1 VSGSP
6 PAIEAERLGR
16 DYGDTRALDAL
27 DLVVQSAQV
36 LGLLGPNGAG
46 KTTTML
52 LLATLL
58 TPTRGVARIFG
69 QDVTRERR
77 AVRRRLG
84 LVFQENTVDAL
95 LTVSENLLFAA
106 RLAGLGG
113 RAAREAVAGGIE
125 WAGLGDRAA
134 TPARQLSGGWRRIVD
149 LVRALLH
156 QPDLLILDEP
166 TVGLDPEHRERV
178 WSLLESRRRDHGTT
192 ILFSTHYLAEA
203 EPADR
208 VVLLSMGR
216 VVASDSPAAVKAT
229 IGVEVAEIE
238 GPGADPASSITAS
251 RSPLSPT
258 RKPRSVRPVVWAAP
272 RPHRALASRSAP
284 GPSISATSTP
294 MVDLSAAGESLA
306 TTRPMERSTTP
317 SAGSASAK

>member
-27 DLVVQSAQV
+27 DLVVPPGGV

-69 QDVTRERR
+69 HDVTRERR
-77 AVRRRLG
+77 VVRRRLG

-113 RAAREAVAGGIE
+113 RAAREAVAAGLE
-125 WAGLGDRAA
+125 WAGLGARAGM
-134 TPARQLSGGWRRIVD
+134 PARQLSGGWRRVVD
-149 LVRALLH
+149 IVRALLH

-178 WSLLESRRRDHGTT
+178 WSLLENRRRDHGTT
-192 ILFSTHYLAEA
+192 VLFSTHYLAEA

-208 VVLLSMGR
+208 VVLLSRGR
-216 VVASDSPAAVKAT
+216 VVASDSPAALKAT

-238 GPGADPASSITAS
+238 GPGAERLAQA
-251 RSPLSPT
+251 LCGLGAAQT
-258 RKPRSVRPVVWAAP
+258 RFRTERGYRVGLTGERDAVIE
-272 RPHRALASRSAP
+272 LAGTAP
-284 GPSISATSTP
+284 GIVRFTLRPATLEDVYFARTQQMTST
-294 MVDLSAAGESLA
+294 
-306 TTRPMERSTTP
+306 
-317 SAGSASAK
+317 

>member
-16 DYGDTRALDAL
+16 DYGHTRALDAL
-27 DLVVQSAQV
+27 DLVVPQGAV
-36 LGLLGPNGAG
+36 VGLLGPNGAG

-58 TPTRGVARIFG
+58 APTRGGARVFG
-69 QDVTRERR
+69 QDVSGERQ

-84 LVFQENTVDAL
+84 LVFQENTVDGL

-113 RAAREAVAGGIE
+113 RPAREAVGAGLE
-125 WAGLGDRAA
+125 WAGLGDRAG

-178 WSLLESRRRDHGTT
+178 WSLLESRRRAHGTT

-208 VVLLSMGR
+208 VVLLSTGR
-216 VVASDSPAAVKAT
+216 VVASDSPEALKAT

-238 GPGADPASSITAS
+238 GPGAERLAQALCGLGATQ
-251 RSPLSPT
+251 T
-258 RKPRSVRPVVWAAP
+258 RVRTERGFRVGLTGERDAVIE
-272 RPHRALASRSAP
+272 LAGTAP
-284 GPSISATSTP
+284 GIVRFALRPATLEDVYFARTQQ
-294 MVDLSAAGESLA
+294 AGA
-306 TTRPMERSTTP
+306 
-317 SAGSASAK
+317 

>member
-1 VSGSP
+1 VNGSP

-16 DYGDTRALDAL
+16 DYGNTRALDAL
-27 DLVVQSAQV
+27 DLVLPPGEM

-58 TPTRGVARIFG
+58 APSRGTARIFG
-69 QDVTRERR
+69 HDVTRERR
-77 AVRRRLG
+77 AVRQRLG
-84 LVFQENTVDAL
+84 LVFQENTVDGL

-113 RAAREAVAGGIE
+113 SAAREAVAAGIE
-125 WAGLGDRAA
+125 WAGLGSRAG

-149 LVRALLH
+149 IVRALLH

-178 WSLLESRRRDHGTT
+178 WSLMESHRRDHGTS
-192 ILFSTHYLAEA
+192 ILFSTHYLTEA

-216 VVASDSPAAVKAT
+216 AVASDAPAALKGT
-229 IGVEVAEIE
+229 IGVEVADIE
-238 GPGADPASSITAS
+238 GPGAEGLANALCGVGVAKI
-251 RSPLSPT
+251 R
-258 RKPRSVRPVVWAAP
+258 VRTERGFRVGLTGERDVVIE
-272 RPHRALASRSAP
+272 LAGTAP
-284 GPSISATSTP
+284 GIVRFAIRPATLEDVYFARIGDDP
-294 MVDLSAAGESLA
+294 WLKSL
-306 TTRPMERSTTP
+306 
-317 SAGSASAK
+317 

>member
-1 VSGSP
+1 VSGLP

-27 DLVVQSAQV
+27 DLVVPRGAV
-36 LGLLGPNGAG
+36 FGLLGPNGAG

-84 LVFQENTVDAL
+84 LVFQENTVDPL

-113 RAAREAVAGGIE
+113 RAAREAVATGME
-125 WAGLGDRAA
+125 WAGLAARAG
-134 TPARQLSGGWRRIVD
+134 TPARQLSGGWRRVVD
-149 LVRALLH
+149 IVRALLH

-216 VVASDSPAAVKAT
+216 VVASDSPAALKAT
-229 IGVEVAEIE
+229 IGAEVAEIE
-238 GPGADPASSITAS
+238 GPGAERLAKALCGFGAAQT
-251 RSPLSPT
+251 T
-258 RKPRSVRPVVWAAP
+258 VRTERGFRVGLTGERDAVIE
-272 RPHRALASRSAP
+272 LAGTAP
-284 GPSISATSTP
+284 GIVRFALRPATLEDVYFARTQQMTP
-294 MVDLSAAGESLA
+294 
-306 TTRPMERSTTP
+306 T
-317 SAGSASAK
+317 

>member
-1 VSGSP
+1 VNGSP

-27 DLVVQSAQV
+27 DLVVPPGGM

-84 LVFQENTVDAL
+84 LVFQENTVDGL

-113 RAAREAVAGGIE
+113 RAAREAVAAGVE
-125 WAGLGDRAA
+125 WAGLGARAD
-134 TPARQLSGGWRRIVD
+134 TPARQLSGGWRRVVD
-149 LVRALLH
+149 IVRALLH

-192 ILFSTHYLAEA
+192 ILFSTHYLPEA

-208 VVLLSMGR
+208 VVLLSLGR
-216 VVASDSPAAVKAT
+216 VVASDSPAALKAT

-238 GPGADPASSITAS
+238 GPGAERLAQA
-251 RSPLSPT
+251 LCGLGAAQT
-258 RKPRSVRPVVWAAP
+258 RVRTERGFRVGLTGERDAVIE
-272 RPHRALASRSAP
+272 LAGTAP
-284 GPSISATSTP
+284 GIVRFALRPATLEDVYFARTQQMTST
-294 MVDLSAAGESLA
+294 
-306 TTRPMERSTTP
+306 
-317 SAGSASAK
+317 

>member
-27 DLVVQSAQV
+27 DLVVSSGGV

-58 TPTRGVARIFG
+58 NPTRGIARIFG
-69 QDVTRERR
+69 QDVTRSRQ

-84 LVFQENTVDAL
+84 LVFQENTVDPL
-95 LTVSENLLFAA
+95 LTVLENLMFAA

-113 RAAREAVAGGIE
+113 RAARQAAAEGME
-125 WAGLGDRAA
+125 WAGLGARAG
-134 TPARQLSGGWRRIVD
+134 TPARQLSGGWRRVVD
-149 LVRALLH
+149 IVRALLH
-156 QPDLLILDEP
+156 RPDLLILDEP

-178 WSLLESRRRDHGTT
+178 WSLLEAQRRDRGTT

-208 VVLLSMGR
+208 VVLLSEGR
-216 VVASDSPAAVKAT
+216 VVGSDTPAALKAT

-238 GPGADPASSITAS
+238 GPGAERLAKA
-251 RSPLSPT
+251 LCGLGAAQT
-258 RKPRSVRPVVWAAP
+258 RVRTERGFRVGLTGERDAVIE
-272 RPHRALASRSAP
+272 LAGTAP
-284 GPSISATSTP
+284 GIVRFALRPATLEDVYFARTQP
-294 MVDLSAAGESLA
+294 L
-306 TTRPMERSTTP
+306 TTP
-317 SAGSASAK
+317 

>member
-1 VSGSP
+1 MNGLP

-16 DYGDTRALDAL
+16 DYGDTRALDVL
-27 DLVVQSAQV
+27 DLVVPRGAV
-36 LGLLGPNGAG
+36 FGLLGPNGAG

-84 LVFQENTVDAL
+84 LVFQENTVDPL

-113 RAAREAVAGGIE
+113 RAAREAVATGME
-125 WAGLGDRAA
+125 WAGLAARAG
-134 TPARQLSGGWRRIVD
+134 TPARQLSGGWRRVVD
-149 LVRALLH
+149 IVRALLH

-216 VVASDSPAAVKAT
+216 VVASDSPAALKAT

-238 GPGADPASSITAS
+238 GPGAERLAKALCGFGATQ
-251 RSPLSPT
+251 T
-258 RKPRSVRPVVWAAP
+258 TVRTERGFRVGLTGERDAVIE
-272 RPHRALASRSAP
+272 LAGTAP
-284 GPSISATSTP
+284 GIVRFALRPATLEDVYFARTQQMTP
-294 MVDLSAAGESLA
+294 A
-306 TTRPMERSTTP
+306 
-317 SAGSASAK
+317 

>member
-1 VSGSP
+1 VNGLP

-27 DLVVQSAQV
+27 DLVVPRGAV
-36 LGLLGPNGAG
+36 FGLLGPNGAG

-84 LVFQENTVDAL
+84 LVFQENTVDPL

-113 RAAREAVAGGIE
+113 RAAREAVATGME
-125 WAGLGDRAA
+125 WAGLAARAG
-134 TPARQLSGGWRRIVD
+134 TPARQLSGGWRRVVD
-149 LVRALLH
+149 IVRALLH

-216 VVASDSPAAVKAT
+216 VVASDSPAALKAT

-238 GPGADPASSITAS
+238 GPGAERLAKALCGFGATQ
-251 RSPLSPT
+251 T
-258 RKPRSVRPVVWAAP
+258 TVRTERGFRVGLTGERDAVIE
-272 RPHRALASRSAP
+272 LAGTAP
-284 GPSISATSTP
+284 GIVRFALRPATLEDVYFARTQQMTP
-294 MVDLSAAGESLA
+294 A
-306 TTRPMERSTTP
+306 
-317 SAGSASAK
+317 